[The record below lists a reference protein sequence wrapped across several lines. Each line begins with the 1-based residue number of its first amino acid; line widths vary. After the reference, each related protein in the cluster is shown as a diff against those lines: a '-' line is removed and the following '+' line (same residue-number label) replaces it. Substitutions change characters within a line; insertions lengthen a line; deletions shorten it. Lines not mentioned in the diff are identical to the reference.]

1 MRKKYPTDLSKREW
15 ARIEKHFRVSYKKG
29 GRPPKYSK
37 CEIVNAILYILR
49 TGCQWRYLPH
59 DFPPWKA
66 VHEQF
71 RRWKKQ
77 GIFEKMNYDITKYS
91 RSKMGRNEEPSACIV
106 DSQSVK
112 TTEKGGSKVMMGAK
126 KVKGRKRHIITDT
139 QGFVL
144 GCYVGAASENDR
156 DGVKMAL
163 DDMKE
168 KYSNIKKMW
177 ADMGYQGKYLK
188 DYVKREYGIDIEI
201 VKRPPCRFWVHK
213 DTPLELL
220 PQRDPGFS
228 VQPRRWVVERTF
240 AWINR
245 NRRLSKEYDLLT
257 TSTESFI
264 YLAMSKVMLSREYA

>member
-1 MRKKYPTDLSKREW
+1 MISLNIVGQKWEAESMHSGQSIGKNHGKRG
-15 ARIEKHFRVSYKKG
+15 VKG
-29 GRPPKYSK
+29 
-37 CEIVNAILYILR
+37 
-49 TGCQWRYLPH
+49 
-59 DFPPWKA
+59 
-66 VHEQF
+66 
-71 RRWKKQ
+71 
-77 GIFEKMNYDITKYS
+77 YD
-91 RSKMGRNEEPSACIV
+91 
-106 DSQSVK
+106 
-112 TTEKGGSKVMMGAK
+112 GAK

-163 DDMKE
+163 DNMKE

-177 ADMGYQGKYLK
+177 ADMGYQGKDLK

>member
-1 MRKKYPTDLSKREW
+1 MRKKYPTDLSEREW
-15 ARIEKHFRVSYKKG
+15 SLIEKHFRVSYKKG
-29 GRPPKYSK
+29 GRPLKHGKREVLS
-37 CEIVNAILYILR
+37 AIFYVLR

-59 DFPPWKA
+59 DFPPWKT
-66 VHEQF
+66 VYEQF

-77 GIFEKMNYDITKYS
+77 GIFEKMNYDVTKYS
-91 RSKMGRNEEPSACIV
+91 RSKMGRNEEASACIV

-112 TTEKGGSKVMMGAK
+112 TTEKGGLKVMMEGK

-144 GCYVGAASENDR
+144 GCYVGAANENDR
-156 DGVKMAL
+156 DGVKIVL
-163 DDMKE
+163 DNMRK
-168 KYSNIKKMW
+168 KHTNVRKMW
-177 ADMGYQGKYLK
+177 ADMGYQGKDLK
-188 DYVKREYGIDIEI
+188 DHIKGEYNIDIEI
-201 VKRPPCRFWVHK
+201 VKRPPCRFWVHQ
-213 DTPLELL
+213 DTPPELL
-220 PQRDPGFS
+220 PKVEPGFK

-264 YLAMSKVMLSREYA
+264 YLAMSKVMLQREYS